1 MSWPLVKFGSFCSVV
16 TKGTTPTSIGYDFSE
31 EGIPFL
37 RVQNIK
43 NSTVCLDDV
52 LFVDQNTHDALE
64 RSKVKAGDLLVTIAG
79 TIGRVAVVP
88 EAFPE
93 ANCNQAVAII
103 RFDKSKFDI
112 RFLLHWLSSD
122 EAIRQI
128 SGKKVTGT
136 ISNLSL
142 SQIKE
147 LEIPLPPLDEQK
159 RIAAILDKADAIRQK
174 RKQAIAL
181 SDEFL
186 RSVFLEMFGDP
197 VTNPKGWE
205 VKEIRKGI
213 SKIISGWS
221 AKGDSRP
228 CEQDEVGVLKISA
241 VTSGEFKPKE
251 NKVVEKNTIPQGKKL
266 IFPKKG
272 DLLFSRANTREL
284 VAATCIVPKD
294 CDDVFLPDKLW
305 NIELTSDELLPEY
318 FHMLLQDAKFK
329 ETLTAQATGSSGS
342 MLNISKQKFETT
354 LAPFA
359 PKDLQEKFRDI
370 YWQLKE
376 NETKLK
382 SSEEQLI
389 NQFEALSQKAFSGQL

>member
-1 MSWPLVKFGSFCSVV
+1 MSWPMVKLKDVSQLIDYGLTASADVDCDGPLFLRITDLGDDGVNWSKVPRCVCDDKQKQKNLLEKGDIVFARTGATTGKSYLISEVGEDTV
-16 TKGTTPTSIGYDFSE
+16 FASYLIRVRPTKEVHS
-31 EGIPFL
+31 PFL
-37 RVQNIK
+37 AYFFKSPNYWYQIGGMSSGATLPGVN
-43 NSTVCLDDV
+43 
-52 LFVDQNTHDALE
+52 A
-64 RSKVKAGDLLVTIAG
+64 SK
-79 TIGRVAVVP
+79 
-88 EAFPE
+88 
-93 ANCNQAVAII
+93 
-103 RFDKSKFDI
+103 
-112 RFLLHWLSSD
+112 LS
-122 EAIRQI
+122 
-128 SGKKVTGT
+128 
-136 ISNLSL
+136 
-142 SQIKE
+142 E

-174 RKQAIAL
+174 RKQAIVLA
-181 SDEFL
+181 DEFL

-197 VTNPKGWE
+197 VSNPKGWE

-213 SKIISGWS
+213 SKITSGWS

-228 CEQDEVGVLKISA
+228 CEQGEVGVLKISA

-251 NKVVEKNTIPQGKKL
+251 NKVVEKNSIPEGKKL

-318 FHMLLQDAKFK
+318 FHMLLQDVKFK
-329 ETLTAQATGSSGS
+329 ETLTSQATGSSGS

-359 PKDLQEKFRDI
+359 PKDLQEKFRNI

-376 NETKLK
+376 NVSKLK

-389 NQFEALSQKAFSGQL
+389 NQFEALSQKAFSGRL